1 VLGCPPQELAS
12 SGPPGGYSKGCC
24 GAGVVYSGAVPR
36 PIGWKVIFG
45 SPHTGLLKPR
55 HGKLPGGGQKAGRCA
70 QTCYRPKRQA
80 SPRRGGGDVTPYKA
94 RDARELVSRG
104 TGPRSGRK
112 PPGCGAIRGRSHV
125 LAAAIRQPAPDQHLP
140 RLKNQLSLASAG
152 RRIQPA
158 CPFARL
164 RGAARPSSR
173 VRGCRILLGDRQS
186 RTRPAAPH
194 LASQSTQCS
203 GKPSRDHTGSSARTI
218 PALGR
223 SNPGARGCE
232 HLPPMRLN
240 DVALAAELAAG
251 CAELRV

>member
-1 VLGCPPQELAS
+1 MGHHSCN
-12 SGPPGGYSKGCC
+12 
-24 GAGVVYSGAVPR
+24 
-36 PIGWKVIFG
+36 
-45 SPHTGLLKPR
+45 
-55 HGKLPGGGQKAGRCA
+55 
-70 QTCYRPKRQA
+70 RQA
-80 SPRRGGGDVTPYKA
+80 ASADEGRQPYRCCPTSPRRGGGDVTPYKA
-94 RDARELVSRG
+94 RDARQLVSRG

-140 RLKNQLSLASAG
+140 RLKNQLSLARAG
-152 RRIQPA
+152 RRI

-240 DVALAAELAAG
+240 DVALAPELAAG